1 MTHAHLLLLGL
12 TILCELL
19 FQDLITLAKNA
30 LAKFYPNRASIV
42 YQIYGIVQV
51 WCNCVVLYP
60 STLSD
65 KHPSNCWFSSVY
77 DDDDDFFFSTA
88 SPDNGSAVGE
98 NAEHVIKVVRSQ
110 NKEFVASQDFISKI
124 YPACIV
130 YVAFAHHVPKLSQLD
145 QTGRT
150 KNLTQP
156 KSLTLHGTI
165 RCIPTAQDCAT

>member
-1 MTHAHLLLLGL
+1 MVSAVCSKHFSFDWFSVWRAWCLLLTGLSLIPYAFSSACLTASPFSGTMTHAHLLLLGL

-51 WCNCVVLYP
+51 WCNCVVPYP

-77 DDDDDFFFSTA
+77 DDDDFFFSTA

-98 NAEHVIKVVRSQ
+98 NAEHVIKVVRS
-110 NKEFVASQDFISKI
+110 
-124 YPACIV
+124 
-130 YVAFAHHVPKLSQLD
+130 
-145 QTGRT
+145 
-150 KNLTQP
+150 
-156 KSLTLHGTI
+156 
-165 RCIPTAQDCAT
+165 